1 MEFETEMENLI
12 NRPGDKVIEELIE
25 QSFKILCLKLANGSL
40 IANNEY
46 AFQFELGVILKTLGQ
61 FYEFKLD
68 DKFQLEFEA
77 TKVFPVKM
85 IKSNSYKSRID
96 ILIKYTL
103 NGIIT
108 NAAIEL
114 KFLKKSS
121 QKEPRNRYD
130 AFKDISNLEIYKKN
144 GIEICYFLMI
154 TDHEHYVTKQD
165 YKSDTANFDFT
176 HGKNYIAKTTLS
188 YKKEKPY
195 GPDIILDNDYEFRW
209 KKFGFYYFLKLK
221 V

>member
-1 MEFETEMENLI
+1 MTFDSNIEKLI
-12 NRPGDKVIEELIE
+12 HRPGEQVIEELIE
-25 QSFKILCLKLANGSL
+25 QAFKILCLKLSNGGI

-61 FYEFKLD
+61 FYEFKLE

-77 TKVFPVKM
+77 VKAFPVKM
-85 IKSNSYKSRID
+85 IKSNSHKARID
-96 ILIKYTL
+96 ILIEYTL
-103 NGIIT
+103 NGLKT

-130 AFKDISNLEIYKKN
+130 AFKDISNLETYKRH
-144 GIEICYFLMI
+144 GVAICYFLLI

-165 YKSDTANFDFT
+165 YKTDTADFDFT
-176 HGKNYIAKTTLS
+176 HGKMYKAQTSLS
-188 YKKEKPY
+188 YRKEKPY
-195 GPDIILDNDYEFRW
+195 GPDITLENDYLFRW
-209 KKFGFYYFLKLK
+209 ETFGKYYFLKLK
-221 V
+221 I